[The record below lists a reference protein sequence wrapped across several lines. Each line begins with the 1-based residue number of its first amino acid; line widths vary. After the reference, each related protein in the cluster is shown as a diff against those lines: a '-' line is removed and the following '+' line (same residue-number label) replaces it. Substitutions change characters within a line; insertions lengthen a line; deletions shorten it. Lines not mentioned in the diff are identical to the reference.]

1 MRSVFL
7 IIVGLLLVGCSET
20 TEVDESSSV
29 ANQSIASEEGLIDDN
44 PNVNVQTEELKPT
57 TNWTYRQA
65 IDEMRGMESKFASI
79 VSNNV
84 VQFGFPYDGGS
95 HLDIT
100 LRKRSN
106 ESTEIMFT
114 VSDGQYS
121 CDTISDNC
129 FAAVKFD
136 NGDIQ
141 SVELSSTTD
150 YSSDVL
156 FITND
161 YDISD
166 FVESLHNSEKLIV
179 ELPFYQ
185 EGKKQF
191 NFTVSGLNWVGNK

>member
-1 MRSVFL
+1 MKKV
-7 IIVGLLLVGCSET
+7 LLVLSVVFVGC
-20 TEVDESSSV
+20 TEKPKIDKSRHVADKPAASQVSVVD
-29 ANQSIASEEGLIDDN
+29 AAPDIKPQI
-44 PNVNVQTEELKPT
+44 EELKPLVNWKYDQT
-57 TNWTYRQA
+57 T
-65 IDEMRGMESKFASI
+65 DEMRGTKSKFASI
-79 VSNNV
+79 TSDNS

-95 HLDIT
+95 YLSTT

-106 ESTEIMFT
+106 EPTEVMFAI
-114 VSDGQYS
+114 SDGQYS

-141 SVELSSTTD
+141 NIELSSTTD

-156 FITND
+156 FIANE
-161 YDISD
+161 YDVDS
-166 FVESLHNSEKLIV
+166 FVASLKSSKKLIV

-191 NFTVSGLNWVGNK
+191 GFTVSGLNWGKSE